1 MKTTLFPATVM
12 LLLVAAPAFAS
23 DQTDIVTV
31 INKMNDAMN
40 KNDGKAAA
48 AAYTA
53 NAAIIDEFPPH
64 FWSGSG
70 VFDRWNNDFASFAKN
85 EGDTDP
91 WVTTQKPLHVSVNG
105 ERGYAVVP
113 AVFTFKEHGKKTTER
128 GLWTFAM
135 EKAGGE
141 WKIAGWAWARR

>member
-1 MKTTLFPATVM
+1 MTRFALAAALVLF
-12 LLLVAAPAFAS
+12 AAPAFAS
-23 DQTDIVTV
+23 DQTDILTV

-70 VFDRWNNDFASFAKN
+70 AFDTWNNDFATFAKKQ
-85 EGDTDP
+85 GDTDP
-91 WVTTQKPLHVSVNG
+91 WVTIQKPLHLSVSG
-105 ERGYAVVP
+105 DRGYAVLP
-113 AVFTFKEHGKKTTER
+113 AVFTFKEHGKKITER
-128 GLWTFAM
+128 GLWTFAV
-135 EKAGGE
+135 EKSGAE